1 VTLPAQ
7 DHQAFDGDGGM
18 VNAKLQ
24 ERLATTLATFMQ
36 LVEAARNY
44 AGLKERWIEFL
55 GERADRAT
63 EREQTTTLAGA

>member
-1 VTLPAQ
+1 
-7 DHQAFDGDGGM
+7 M

-36 LVEAARNY
+36 LVEAARHY
-44 AGLKERWIEFL
+44 GGLKKRWIEFL
-55 GERADRAT
+55 GERPDPAT

>member
-1 VTLPAQ
+1 
-7 DHQAFDGDGGM
+7 M
-18 VNAKLQ
+18 NAKLQ